1 MAAPMLRIEVEAG
14 VRARTQSRCF
24 VCGQDNPVG
33 LRIEFER
40 EAGGAMASSWVPR
53 AEYEGFR
60 GIVHG
65 GVVSTVLDEAMSKA
79 VAAAGIEALTA
90 ELRVRLRRPVH
101 PEQSYEVRGWVVSI
115 GKRLIATEAAITSID
130 GEESA
135 HAWASFLAL
144 RKPADASVRGE

>member
-1 MAAPMLRIEVEAG
+1 MAATAPQFEGWKR
-14 VRARTQSRCF
+14 VRARPQSRCF

-33 LRIEFER
+33 LRMEFER
-40 EAGGAMASSWVPR
+40 ELGGAMRSSWSPR

-90 ELRVRLRRPVH
+90 ELKVRLRRPVH
-101 PEQSYEVRGWVVSI
+101 PERSYVVRGWVVSL
-115 GKRLIATEAAITSID
+115 GKRLIATEASITSAD
-130 GEESA
+130 GEETA
-135 HAWASFLAL
+135 HAWASFLTVAQL
-144 RKPADASVRGE
+144 AGAGGRRG